1 MRSCGRCLPV
11 VARGAVAVGTVSE
24 ASRRD
29 VIALLGVPEDRIVM
43 LPGAPHP
50 ACRLPDDAA
59 IARVRAR
66 YGIARPY
73 LLTVGTL
80 EPRKNLPLLLRAFDR
95 LRARPGRRP
104 ASSIW

>member
-1 MRSCGRCLPV
+1 MRPLLPV

-29 VIALLGVPEDRIVM
+29 VIALLGVPEERIMM

-50 ACRLPDDAA
+50 ACRPPDEEA

-73 LLTVGTL
+73 VLTVGTL
-80 EPRKNLPLLLRAFDR
+80 EPRKNLPAPAAAFDR
-95 LRARPGRRP
+95 LRAQQRHRRP
-104 ASSIW
+104 PSWIW